1 MQTIKIYS
9 DTPIDN
15 LTIKQVIDIFKV
27 SRCPNESLWHS
38 IPRFKSFDGEI
49 VQIGEG
55 NRFMETI
62 FIEA

>member
-1 MQTIKIYS
+1 MQIKIQS

-27 SRCPNESLWHS
+27 SQCPNESLWHS
-38 IPRFKSFDGEI
+38 IPRFNFFNGEI

-62 FIEA
+62 YIEA